1 MASVPT
7 RCKDSGA
14 RADQFEARSCR
25 RPGPAGSIDWIH
37 SFMTTYRIPLA
48 AALLAA
54 GLFAG
59 AAPALALTVVPYS
72 ADALA
77 AAQKSGQPLVLHF
90 HASWCPT
97 CRAQDK
103 VFDSL
108 KADPSLNVTLME
120 ADYDKEKALE
130 QQMHVG
136 AQSTLIVFRGATERR
151 RSTGETD
158 PTRLQALLRSAL

>member
-1 MASVPT
+1 MFTSSSFGWTIPT
-7 RCKDSGA
+7 PDS
-14 RADQFEARSCR
+14 
-25 RPGPAGSIDWIH
+25 SIA
-37 SFMTTYRIPLA
+37 MTPFRIPLA
-48 AALLAA
+48 AALLGA
-54 GLFAG
+54 GLVLG

-77 AAQKSGQPLVLHF
+77 AAEKAGQPLVLHF

-103 VFDSL
+103 VFETL

-120 ADYDKEKALE
+120 VDYDQEKALE
-130 QQMHVG
+130 RQMKVG
-136 AQSTLIVFRGATERR
+136 AQSTLVVFHGATERR

-158 PTRLQALLRSAL
+158 PARLQALLRSAL